1 MIKRVLIA
9 NRGEIALRILRAC
22 RQLGIEAVVAY
33 SEADADSRAVLVA
46 DEAVCIGPAD
56 AIGSLLLRHRGARR
70 AHSPWSGPNSR
81 RRSHNTERL
90 RADAYRCTVAL
101 HFDLAES
108 GDCES
113 VDKDRQER
121 VDKFAKRFSVAAPA
135 HVGVGKVTILRHPY
149 APALSRSISSI
160 QSSPTRAPTRSRSR
174 PKSERIAP
182 VRPFFL
188 TGASSKAPYAR

>member
-1 MIKRVLIA
+1 MKRAHFSGDAEHLH
-9 NRGEIALRILRAC
+9 LRHERTLRHLRANMNVLGE
-22 RQLGIEAVVAY
+22 RQESNRCCAH
-33 SEADADSRAVLVA
+33 RMF
-46 DEAVCIGPAD
+46 AD

-70 AHSPWSGPNSR
+70 AHSPWTGPNSR

-101 HFDLAES
+101 HLNLSES
-108 GDCES
+108 GDGES

-121 VDKFAKRFSVAAPA
+121 IDKFAECFGVAAPA

-188 TGASSKAPYAR
+188 TGASSNAPNSR